1 MNFEGRRVDKDWI
14 VILTAVIAAAP
25 GVYAILQGRRKIHA
39 EAADSISDAA
49 IQLVEPLRSANVAL
63 QQQVEKMRAE
73 LDTLRSEVDVLR
85 TENATLRGDVM
96 QLRDDN
102 TTLRTAI
109 AALRERNAELEA
121 GVEALARQVETFG
134 QRPVFTPRKR

>member
-1 MNFEGRRVDKDWI
+1 
-14 VILTAVIAAAP
+14 
-25 GVYAILQGRRKIHA
+25 
-39 EAADSISDAA
+39 
-49 IQLVEPLRSANVAL
+49 
-63 QQQVEKMRAE
+63 MRAE

-102 TTLRTAI
+102 TTLRTAT
-109 AALRERNAELEA
+109 ALRERNAELEA

-134 QRPVFTPRKR
+134 QRPVFTTRKR